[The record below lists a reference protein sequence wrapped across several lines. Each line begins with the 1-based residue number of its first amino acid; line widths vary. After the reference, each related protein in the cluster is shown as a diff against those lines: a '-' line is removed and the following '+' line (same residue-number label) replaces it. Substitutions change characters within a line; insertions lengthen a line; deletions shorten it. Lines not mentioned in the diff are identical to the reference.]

1 MSVKLIAAIDGTPPT
16 CTNISSHSFWV
27 SLQFQMTSFL
37 KFYGKKKNLI
47 LADDNDD
54 DDGIL
59 WSFISSLCVVR
70 KQNRKMF
77 RKILF
82 TNDLRF
88 KICLILCFCSCCS

>member
-1 MSVKLIAAIDGTPPT
+1 METPPT
-16 CTNISSHSFWV
+16 CPNICSHSFWV

-37 KFYGKKKNLI
+37 TFYGKQKI
-47 LADDNDD
+47 LLLAVDDDDD

-59 WSFISSLCVVR
+59 WSFVCPWCVCVR

-88 KICLILCFCSCCS
+88 KICLILCCCSCYS